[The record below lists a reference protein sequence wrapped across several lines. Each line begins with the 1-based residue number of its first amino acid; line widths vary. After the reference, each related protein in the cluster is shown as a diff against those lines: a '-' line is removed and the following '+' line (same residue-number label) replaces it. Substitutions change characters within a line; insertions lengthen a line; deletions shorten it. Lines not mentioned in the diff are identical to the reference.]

1 MHVTV
6 VGAET
11 RNPYF
16 AAVYTAVEAAVK
28 KAQPI
33 AGDMFWQW
41 VDTAGQQNGIV
52 SSDTTFTDL
61 IKPHSQFME
70 ARSGAK
76 IC

>member
-6 VGAET
+6 FGAET

-16 AAVYTAVEAAVK
+16 AAVYAAVEAAVK